1 MTNRFSSLDGWRG
14 LSILY
19 VLLGHLFPLGPKA
32 WQMNAT
38 LAGSGMVLFFILSG
52 FLITSILLRDQ
63 NIGHFLIRRFL
74 RIVPLAWLV
83 MVISL
88 ALQTAPAKLYLSHLL
103 FYANWPPMA
112 LTDATGHLWSLCVEM
127 QFYVSIALLVMFF
140 RKWAFWSLPIIALA
154 ITAYRF
160 TNGAEMAINT
170 YYRVD
175 EILAGCILALIYH
188 SHADKL
194 QRFIGQLNP
203 LYLFP
208 LLLLS
213 AHPAGGLANYVRPYI
228 AMLIIGSTLMN
239 EKPKWVDKYL
249 NSQFLFYIA
258 SISYALYV
266 IHGGLSHT
274 WLGDDETL
282 EKYLKRPLLLGLTFA
297 LAHVS
302 TFYFEKYWITLG
314 KKLTSDNKKNDTST

>member
-1 MTNRFSSLDGWRG
+1 
-14 LSILY
+14 
-19 VLLGHLFPLGPKA
+19 
-32 WQMNAT
+32 MNAT
-38 LAGSGMVLFFILSG
+38 LAGTGMVCFFILSG

-63 NIGHFLIRRFL
+63 NIAHFLIRRFL
-74 RIVPLAWLV
+74 RIVPLAWLFI
-83 MVISL
+83 VISL
-88 ALQTAPAKLYLSHLL
+88 AMQTAPAKLYLPHLL

-112 LTDATGHLWSLCVEM
+112 FTKATGHLWSLCVEM
-127 QFYVSIALLVMFF
+127 QFYVSIALLVVFF
-140 RKWAFWSLPIIALA
+140 RKWAFWTLPLFALA
-154 ITAYRF
+154 ITTYRF
-160 TNGAEMAINT
+160 INGAEMAINT

-188 SHADKL
+188 RGADQLKS
-194 QRFIGQLNP
+194 FVGQLNP

-213 AHPAGGLANYVRPYI
+213 AHPAGGVANYARPYI

-239 EKPKWVDKYL
+239 EKPKWVEKYL
-249 NSQFLFYIA
+249 KSQFLFYIA

-266 IHGGLSHT
+266 IHGGLVNT
-274 WLGDDETL
+274 WLGDGGTL

-302 TFYFEKYWITLG
+302 TFYYEKYWITLG
-314 KKLTSDNKKNDTST
+314 KKLTSNGKETIDKV

>member
-14 LSILY
+14 LSILF
-19 VLLGHLFPLGPKA
+19 VLVGHLFPLGPKA
-32 WQMNAT
+32 WQMNAA
-38 LAGSGMVLFFILSG
+38 LAGAGMVLFFILSG

-63 NIGHFLIRRFL
+63 NIAHFLIRRFL
-74 RIVPLAWLV
+74 RIVPLAWMV
-83 MVISL
+83 IVISL
-88 ALQTAPAKLYLSHLL
+88 ALQSASAKLYLPHLL

-127 QFYVSIALLVMFF
+127 QFYISIALFVMFF
-140 RKWAFWSLPIIALA
+140 RKWAFWTLPLFALA
-154 ITAYRF
+154 ITTYRF
-160 TNGAEMAINT
+160 INDAEMAINT

-188 SHADKL
+188 HGSDRLK
-194 QRFIGQLNP
+194 RFVGQLNP

-213 AHPAGGLANYVRPYI
+213 AHLAGGVANYARPYI
-228 AMLIIGSTLMN
+228 AMLIIGSTLMD
-239 EKPKWVDKYL
+239 EKAKWVDKYL
-249 NSQFLFYIA
+249 NSRFLFYIA

-274 WLGDDETL
+274 WLGNGDML
-282 EKYLKRPLLLGLTFA
+282 ERYLKRPLLLGLTFM

-314 KKLTSDNKKNDTST
+314 KKLTSKSNRNEP